1 MQQTVDRTRE
11 TLASAFDALAHN
23 ARRQQHL
30 YSVTIA
36 VLVAI
41 VLFSGLLLAGL
52 ATEQHLD
59 YRRSDVSRYASS
71 VSQLL
76 HNESSF
82 LRRTVLSIRYNLD
95 APAPE
100 PSRDAAFGAFR
111 RTGTASLHVDAVRK
125 DYHLLA
131 TEATR
136 QGWGAGLPAQ
146 FVRLR
151 QIALAAVATQQAF
164 DLDHG
169 AYAVALDE
177 DSAVVISQPEA
188 GARAPLALD
197 PALIPRLRTWLTQAL
212 LERSGHTV
220 PARDQ
225 QVWVGPLRHP
235 VDDAPVM
242 VLAGA
247 AYAGD
252 TPTMLVATCVPLQAF
267 LAELQRADDPALLA
281 LLNPAGE
288 IIDVSPRDWPAASA
302 SVHDVAAGARL
313 LSHGTLDVT
322 PSGVRLVQALPAG
335 FGRLVYHLPYRMLGA
350 ALAAELAVIA
360 GAMLLLTGAIGLAAR
375 YWSRHLLRRTHAEAS
390 RALESEL
397 MNHVLVNAT
406 PVGLCIVRQHDYAVL
421 TSNPLAGVLLQWQ
434 PHGRL
439 PDAIAEAFKRQPCGG
454 DSGHASISSFTVAA
468 PPCAP
473 ANEPP
478 GPGDAGQRFLQITYA
493 PARYREEAVLFC
505 AVQDCTAQQAL
516 QEQLRSAQQAT
527 EAMMRARSTFFAAMS
542 HEIRTPLNAL
552 LGNLELLARGSGLA
566 AHAPR
571 LRALDTAAEALR
583 RIVNDVLDFSKI
595 DAGKLRLVNAPFRPV
610 EALESVALT
619 HAPMVAGR
627 PIRFHLQLSPSLDAE
642 VTGDR
647 MRLVQVFNNLLS
659 NAFKFTASGRIT
671 VSGELRQDHQGTQRL
686 VCRVS
691 DSGIGMPPSLA
702 ARVFQPFVQGDAA
715 TASRYGGTGLGL
727 SICAR
732 LCELMG
738 GSIGVDSVPDVGSA
752 FTVSVPLPPAAGTQ
766 RPLVPAAAAQ
776 CGDVVVLCQDMRT
789 GEALAAWLT
798 TAGWRA
804 DVLASQAAALASFQ
818 VKLPRVIVATEE
830 HPLAALAGLRDAAK
844 VPLVW
849 VTPEGPHRPRQCAPG
864 ILEVTAYSH
873 RALIDCVAQAAEGA
887 TPALAPADGNTPA
900 VQALAAPAAAPLT
913 ILVAEDNPLNQTLVA
928 EQLQALGCHPIIA
941 VNGRQALA
949 ALESTHID
957 AVLTD
962 IHMPVMDGLA
972 LLHAV
977 RARHP
982 GMPVLAFSAFTCGEP
997 SADWRLRGFS
1007 GFVAKP
1013 ASLQDLQAC
1022 LHGLPGRRHAAAP
1035 PPATHDDT
1043 AAASHAEAADR
1054 RRYEAMLR
1062 RQLQQDLPA
1071 LAHIIAQQDLS
1082 ALRHWVHAVAG
1093 AFMIVRRQPIV
1104 EACLALETLCDA
1116 AQAWTPATTA
1126 AAEALQERLRGY
1138 VQAAA
1143 AAG

>member
-1 MQQTVDRTRE
+1 MQRTVDRTRE
-11 TLASAFDALAHN
+11 TLASAFDALADN
-23 ARRQQHL
+23 ARRQQHQ

-36 VLVAI
+36 VLIAI

-59 YRRSDVSRYASS
+59 YRRSDVSRYAGS

-82 LRRTVLSIRYNLD
+82 LRRTVLGIRYNLD

-100 PSRDAAFGAFR
+100 PSRDPGFGAFR
-111 RTGTASLHVDAVRK
+111 RTGTTSLHVDAVRK

-146 FVRLR
+146 YVRLR

-169 AYAVALDE
+169 AYAVALNE

-188 GARAPLALD
+188 GAPPLALD
-197 PALIPRLRTWLTQAL
+197 PALIPLLRTWLTQAL
-212 LERSGHTV
+212 LERSGRSV
-220 PARDQ
+220 PAREQ

-235 VDDAPVM
+235 VDDTPVM

-252 TPTMLVATCVPLQAF
+252 TPTMLVAACVPLHAF
-267 LAELQRADDPALLA
+267 LADLQRAEDPALLA
-281 LLNPAGE
+281 LLNPAGQV
-288 IIDVSPRDWPAASA
+288 IDVSPQDWPAASA
-302 SVHDVAAGARL
+302 SVNDVAAGTRL
-313 LSHGTLDVT
+313 LSHSRLDVT
-322 PSGVRLVQALPAG
+322 PSGMRLVQPLPAG
-335 FGRLVYHLPYRMLGA
+335 FGQLVYHLPYRMLGT

-397 MNHVLVNAT
+397 MNQVLVNAT
-406 PVGLCIVRQHDYAVL
+406 PIGLCIVRQHDYAVL

-434 PHGRL
+434 PHGHL
-439 PDAIAEAFKRQPCGG
+439 PDAVAEAFKKQPCGG
-454 DSGHASISSFTVAA
+454 SSGQASISSFTVAA
-468 PPCAP
+468 PPRVP
-473 ANEPP
+473 ADEPS
-478 GPGDAGQRFLQITYA
+478 GHGDATQHFLQITYA
-493 PARYREEAVLFC
+493 PARYRDEAVLFC

-571 LRALDTAAEALR
+571 LRALDSAAEALR

-671 VSGELRQDHQGTQRL
+671 LSGELRQDHHGTQRL

-738 GSIGVDSVPDVGSA
+738 GSISVDSVPDVGSA
-752 FTVSVPLPPAAGTQ
+752 FTVSVPLPAAAGT
-766 RPLVPAAAAQ
+766 PLPPVPPAAAQ
-776 CGDVVVLCQDMRT
+776 CGDVVVLCQHMRT
-789 GEALAAWLT
+789 GEALAAWLA

-818 VKLPRVIVATEE
+818 VKVPRVIVATEE
-830 HPLAALAGLRDAAK
+830 YPLAALAGLRDAAK
-844 VPLVW
+844 VPVVW
-849 VTPEGPHRPRQCAPG
+849 VTQEGPHRPCQCAPG
-864 ILEVTAYSH
+864 MHEVTAYSH
-873 RALIDCVAQAAEGA
+873 RALLDCVAQAAEGPA
-887 TPALAPADGNTPA
+887 PALATADGS
-900 VQALAAPAAAPLT
+900 APAAQALPASAEAPLT
-913 ILVAEDNPLNQTLVA
+913 ILVAEDNALNQTLIA
-928 EQLQALGCHPIIA
+928 EQLQALGCHPIVA
-941 VNGRQALA
+941 GNGRQALA
-949 ALESTHID
+949 ELESTHID

-962 IHMPVMDGLA
+962 IHMPVMDGHA
-972 LLHAV
+972 LLRAV
-977 RARHP
+977 RAQHP
-982 GMPVLAFSAFTCGEP
+982 DMPVLAFSALTGSEP
-997 SADWRLRGFS
+997 CADWRLRGFS
-1007 GFVAKP
+1007 GFIAKP

-1035 PPATHDDT
+1035 RTNDEP
-1043 AAASHAEAADR
+1043 AAASQAETADR

-1071 LAHIIAQQDLS
+1071 LAHIIAQQDLP
-1082 ALRHWVHAVAG
+1082 ALRHWVHAAAG

-1104 EACLALETLCDA
+1104 GACLALEALCDG
-1116 AQAWTPATTA
+1116 AQAWTPAAAA
-1126 AAEALQERLRGY
+1126 AAEALHERLRGY
-1138 VQAAA
+1138 AQAAA
-1143 AAG
+1143 AE